1 MTKKRPMIVL
11 DTNVVSE
18 ADKPT
23 PSQAVLQWFDEQ
35 DPLSLFLCGPVVM
48 EQSYGAEKF
57 RLRTGSDRYLRI
69 LDQVKEH
76 FGGRVL
82 DFDGI
87 APMVAGKLRAFREN
101 MGRPIATQDAMI
113 AAICLVHGATLAT
126 RNVRDFSGLDLKLVN
141 PFEAGG

>member
-1 MTKKRPMIVL
+1 MIVL

-23 PSQAVLQWFDEQ
+23 PSRAVLQWFEEQ

-69 LDQVKEH
+69 LDRVKEH

-82 DFDGI
+82 EFGGI
-87 APMVAGKLRAFREN
+87 APIVAGKVRALRES
-101 MGRPIATQDAMI
+101 MGRPIAAQDAMI
-113 AAICLVHGATLAT
+113 AAICLVDGATLAT
-126 RNVRDFSGLDLKLVN
+126 RNTRDFDGLDLKLVN
-141 PFEAGG
+141 PFEAGA